1 MPRRP
6 ALLSGALRFVAVGV
20 GGLALAVLLQHG
32 RAERLV
38 EPAIASPAP
47 STLDV
52 PGAVEPSAAAAAATA
67 TAEVPAPVAPG
78 SRAWS
83 LRTGGWYIRVD
94 ETEIVIP
101 TVEEQS
107 VAPPR
112 ASLALTLS
120 PFDRLIVHHAN
131 AEGFDWRLI
140 AAVIFEESRFDPS
153 SRSDKGAVG
162 LMQVRPIAAEA
173 VGAERF
179 KAPDDNVKT
188 GVRYLRQLDE
198 MFHEAR
204 AADRLGLVL
213 AAYNV
218 GPGHVR
224 DAQLLARRFGYDP
237 NRWQDGID
245 LMLPLLEEPAIYE
258 RLPNGFAHGGDTVA
272 YVQRVLERFQRYKR
286 EVPAHDAEALSSS
299 ATESASG

>member
-1 MPRRP
+1 MIT
-6 ALLSGALRFVAVGV
+6 
-20 GGLALAVLLQHG
+20 LLQHG
-32 RAERLV
+32 RTERLA
-38 EPAIASPAP
+38 EPVTDSPPP
-47 STLDV
+47 STVDV
-52 PGAVEPSAAAAAATA
+52 SGAQDLS
-67 TAEVPAPVAPG
+67 APVAPEPKT
-78 SRAWS
+78 WS

-101 TVEEQS
+101 SVDEQTA
-107 VAPPR
+107 APPR
-112 ASLALTLS
+112 ASLAMTLS

-153 SRSDKGAVG
+153 SHSDKGAVG

-198 MFHEAR
+198 MFHDAP

-213 AAYNV
+213 AAYNA

-237 NRWQDGID
+237 NRWEDGID

-258 RLPNGFAHGGDTVA
+258 ELPNGFAHGGDTVA

-286 EVPAHDAEALSSS
+286 EVPAHDAEAVSSS
-299 ATESASG
+299 ATESTSG

>member
-1 MPRRP
+1 MPEPP
-6 ALLSGALRFVAVGV
+6 APRAWALR
-20 GGLALAVLLQHG
+20 
-32 RAERLV
+32 
-38 EPAIASPAP
+38 S
-47 STLDV
+47 
-52 PGAVEPSAAAAAATA
+52 
-67 TAEVPAPVAPG
+67 
-78 SRAWS
+78 
-83 LRTGGWYIRVD
+83 GGWYIRVD
-94 ETEIVIP
+94 GTEIAIP
-101 TVEEQS
+101 TFDEQTA
-107 VAPPR
+107 APPR
-112 ASLALTLS
+112 ASLALSLS
-120 PFDRLIVHHAN
+120 PFDHLIVHHAN

-153 SRSDKGAVG
+153 SRSDKGAYG

-198 MFHEAR
+198 MFHA
-204 AADRLGLVL
+204 AADADRLGLIL

-218 GPGHVR
+218 GPGHLR

-258 RLPNGFAHGGDTVA
+258 QLPNGFAHGSDTVM
-272 YVQRVLERFQRYKR
+272 YVQRILERYQRYKR
-286 EVPAHDAEALSSS
+286 EMPANRAEALSSS
-299 ATESASG
+299 SAPSANG

>member
-1 MPRRP
+1 M
-6 ALLSGALRFVAVGV
+6 AT
-20 GGLALAVLLQHG
+20 LLQHG
-32 RAERLV
+32 RAERLA
-38 EPAIASPAP
+38 EPAIESPLP
-47 STLDV
+47 RVVDV
-52 PGAVEPSAAAAAATA
+52 PSVVDAS
-67 TAEVPAPVAPG
+67 APVALAP
-78 SRAWS
+78 RAWS
-83 LRTGGWYIRVD
+83 LRSGGWYIRVD

-101 TVEEQS
+101 SVGEQTA
-107 VAPPR
+107 APRR

-153 SRSDKGAVG
+153 SHSDKGAVG

-198 MFHEAR
+198 MFHDAP

-237 NRWQDGID
+237 NRWEDGID
-245 LMLPLLEEPAIYE
+245 LMLPLLEEPAIYQE
-258 RLPNGFAHGGDTVA
+258 LQNGFAHGGDTVA

-286 EVPAHDAEALSSS
+286 EVPAHAAEAVSSS
-299 ATESASG
+299 ATEAASG

>member
-1 MPRRP
+1 MEAPAPEPPAPR
-6 ALLSGALRFVAVGV
+6 AWALR
-20 GGLALAVLLQHG
+20 
-32 RAERLV
+32 
-38 EPAIASPAP
+38 S
-47 STLDV
+47 
-52 PGAVEPSAAAAAATA
+52 
-67 TAEVPAPVAPG
+67 
-78 SRAWS
+78 
-83 LRTGGWYIRVD
+83 GGWYIRVD
-94 ETEIVIP
+94 ATEIVIP
-101 TVEEQS
+101 TVDEQTA
-107 VAPPR
+107 APPR
-112 ASLALTLS
+112 ASLAVSLS

-173 VGAERF
+173 VGADHF

-198 MFHEAR
+198 MFHEA
-204 AADRLGLVL
+204 AAEERLGLVL

-258 RLPNGFAHGGDTVA
+258 QLANGFAHGSDTVA
-272 YVQRVLERFQRYKR
+272 YVQRILERYKRYKR
-286 EVPAHDAEALSSS
+286 EMPAHDAEAVSSTPLAS
-299 ATESASG
+299 ANG

>member
-6 ALLSGALRFVAVGV
+6 ALLSGALRFAAVGV
-20 GGLALAVLLQHG
+20 GALAVASLLQHG
-32 RAERLV
+32 RTERLA
-38 EPAIASPAP
+38 EPVIDTPPP
-47 STLDV
+47 STVEGPSAVDAPGTENGSSTADV
-52 PGAVEPSAAAAAATA
+52 PAS
-67 TAEVPAPVAPG
+67 VAPEP
-78 SRAWS
+78 RAWL
-83 LRTGGWYIRVD
+83 LRTSGWYIRVD
-94 ETEIVIP
+94 GTEIVIP
-101 TVEEQS
+101 TVAEQTA
-107 VAPPR
+107 APPR

-153 SRSDKGAVG
+153 SHSDKGAVG

-198 MFHEAR
+198 MFHDAP

-237 NRWQDGID
+237 NRWEDGID
-245 LMLPLLEEPAIYE
+245 LMLPLLEEPAIYQE
-258 RLPNGFAHGGDTVA
+258 LQNGFAHGGDTVA

-286 EVPAHDAEALSSS
+286 EVPAHAAEAVSSS
-299 ATESASG
+299 ATEAASG